1 MRMAIAP
8 PDPMRERE
16 DDETRADPVRAPQP
30 TKPEPRERD
39 RQRLAKRLETDPD
52 DPAIVRGVD

>member
-1 MRMAIAP
+1 
-8 PDPMRERE
+8 MRERE
-16 DDETRADPVRAPQP
+16 DDETRAEPVRAPQP
-30 TKPEPRERD
+30 PKPEPRERD